1 MFNSHQSTLVE
12 LPYESATFQ
21 GNDFFHTHTPCE
33 EFAVSYLFWVCLPLD
48 LFGAAGFHSGVDSR
62 CSISSHAFQATP
74 DLVTSGIAPCTG
86 VRSREVLVCLIGVY
100 VVYLLAIDYP
110 G

>member
-12 LPYESATFQ
+12 LPYECATFQ

-48 LFGAAGFHSGVDSR
+48 LFGAAGFHSGVDSS

-74 DLVTSGIAPCTG
+74 DSVTS
-86 VRSREVLVCLIGVY
+86 VRSREVLACLIAVC
-100 VVYLLAIDYP
+100 YLFV
-110 G
+110 GH